1 MSQLRRTF
9 SRVYFEPQ
17 GLGSVSWEDR
27 RKLTPAQLIELM
39 GALHVNHPYYTAR
52 KRSLLPL
59 PNLAGRQPVIEVEDV
74 SFLGL
79 CRNALRW
86 FAR

>member
-1 MSQLRRTF
+1 MSNLRRSF
-9 SRVYFEPQ
+9 SRVFYEPQ

-27 RKLTPAQLIELM
+27 RKLSAAQLIELM
-39 GALHVNHPYYTAR
+39 GPLHVNHPEYVTR

-59 PNLAGRQPVIEVEDV
+59 ENLAGRQPVLEVEDV

-86 FAR
+86 LAR